1 MSGRVDDERVPW
13 WRRVPLR
20 TRMAVLAALAM
31 AVAVA
36 GAAVV
41 AYAAVR
47 QALHVELDRSL
58 ERQSAQ
64 VARDVRAR
72 GWTTRTGTCAWM
84 TTPCAQIVRGDGTTE
99 PDEANLPVT
108 PRVVRVANGLSRPYF
123 SDAAARGLPVRV
135 YTAAIESDGSHRALQ
150 VGARTDNMSRTLER
164 VRLALLA
171 TVAAGVAGAGLLG
184 YLVAGGALRPVSR
197 LTSAAERIAAT
208 GDPGLRITPG
218 GSDELGRLAASFNA
232 MLAAL
237 EESVTAQRRLV
248 ADASHELRTPLTSL
262 RADIEL
268 LDALPPPRRERVR
281 ERLRAQLA
289 GLGDLVG
296 DLIELARGDEPAGER
311 EDVRLDHL
319 VEHCATQA
327 RTRWPETEFTV
338 DARPALVAGD
348 PRRLARALANL
359 LDNAA
364 KFGGGRPV
372 EVTVRPADGIRP
384 PGTAVKD
391 RAERPGGAPQVEGE
405 QGTGGE
411 VAVRDH
417 GPGIDPADLPHVFD
431 RFYRAST
438 ARGLPGSGL
447 GLAIVAQ
454 VAREHGARVA
464 AEPAPGGGTL
474 IRFTFG

>member
-1 MSGRVDDERVPW
+1 MNDDRAPW

-20 TRMAVLAALAM
+20 TRMAVLAALAV

-41 AYAAVR
+41 AYVVVR

-72 GWTTRTGTCAWM
+72 GWTTRTGTCAWL
-84 TTPCAQIVRGDGTTE
+84 TTPCAQIVSGDGSTE

-108 PRVVRVANGLSRPYF
+108 PRVVRVANGRSRPYF
-123 SDAAARGLPVRV
+123 SDTTAGGLPVRV
-135 YTAAIESDGSHRALQ
+135 YTVAIESDGSRRALQ
-150 VGARTDNMSRTLER
+150 VGTRADNTSRTLSR
-164 VRLALLA
+164 VRLALFA

-184 YLVAGGALRPVSR
+184 FLVAGGALRPVAR
-197 LTSAAERIAAT
+197 LTRAAERIAAT
-208 GDPGLRITPG
+208 GDPGLRIAAG

-237 EESVTAQRRLV
+237 EESVTAQRQLV
-248 ADASHELRTPLTSL
+248 ADASHGLRTPLTSL

-268 LDALPPPRRERVR
+268 LDELPPPRRDRVR
-281 ERLRAQLA
+281 QRLRAQLA

-296 DLIELARGDEPAGER
+296 DLIELARGDEPAR
-311 EDVRLDHL
+311 EVEDIRLDRL
-319 VEHCATQA
+319 AERCVAQA
-327 RTRWPETEFTV
+327 RARWPQAEFTV
-338 DARPALVAGD
+338 DAEPVLVCGD
-348 PRRLARALANL
+348 PRRLSRALANL

-364 KFGGGRPV
+364 KFGSGQPV
-372 EVTVRPADGIRP
+372 EVTVRSPAETRP
-384 PGTAVKD
+384 LGAAVTG
-391 RAERPGGAPQVEGE
+391 RAERPGGVPEADGE

-431 RFYRAST
+431 RFYRSAA

-454 VAREHGARVA
+454 VAREHGARAA

-474 IRFTFG
+474 VRLVFG